1 MKLWNDFDKDHLPGN
16 LIRKKRLLILTASV
30 ERELEYSI
38 DNAGLAIEPNLNF
51 IPFIQQT

>member
-16 LIRKKRLLILTASV
+16 SIRKKRLLILTASV
-30 ERELEYSI
+30 ERELEYPI